1 MQRTGVQYAR
11 AAQSGFALEQDGV
24 ADPVER
30 TSQVMAYAAE
40 LGSAANEHGRV
51 EIGAR
56 DFDGLAF
63 VGVCDG
69 FESGHD
75 FEGGTRALGRIDP
88 QQRSAQG
95 VQGGGD
101 AGSMARRRDQLV
113 VPGVPQ
119 L

>member
-1 MQRTGVQYAR
+1 MQGTGVQYAR
-11 AAQSGFALEQDGV
+11 AAQSGLALEQDGV
-24 ADPVER
+24 AHAVER

-40 LGSAANEHGRV
+40 LGGAANKDGRV

-56 DFDGLAF
+56 DFDRLAI
-63 VGVCDG
+63 VGVRDR
-69 FESGHD
+69 FEPGHD